1 MRTLTVC
8 FAGSDEVLDVS
19 EDVSLVVSG
28 RLELGSL
35 EELEE
40 TADELNCVLMLLV
53 VFTPALVLVA
63 QAANEMHSAKIKILQ
78 IIRFVINRLDV
89 V

>member
-8 FAGSDEVLDVS
+8 FGGTDEVLKES
-19 EDVSLVVSG
+19 EDVPLDESG
-28 RLELGSL
+28 RLELDEL
-35 EELEE
+35 TDTVDELEG
-40 TADELNCVLMLLV
+40 AFELFVY
-53 VFTPALVLVA
+53 FTLGFFFVA

>member
-1 MRTLTVC
+1 
-8 FAGSDEVLDVS
+8 VLDAS

-28 RLELGSL
+28 RLELGAL
-35 EELEE
+35 EEL
-40 TADELNCVLMLLV
+40 TDIVDELEGVFELLV

-63 QAANEMHSAKIKILQ
+63 QAANEMHSAKIKIPQ

>member
-1 MRTLTVC
+1 M
-8 FAGSDEVLDVS
+8 LDVS
-19 EDVSLVVSG
+19 EDVPLEESG
-28 RLELGSL
+28 RLELDAL
-35 EELEE
+35 
-40 TADELNCVLMLLV
+40 DELTDTVDELDTVLC
-53 VFTPALVLVA
+53 LVA